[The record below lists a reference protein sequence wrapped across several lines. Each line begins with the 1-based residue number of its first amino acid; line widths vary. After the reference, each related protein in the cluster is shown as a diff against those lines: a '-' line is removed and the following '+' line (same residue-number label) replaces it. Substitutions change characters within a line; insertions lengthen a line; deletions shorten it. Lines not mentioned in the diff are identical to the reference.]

1 MIVGCP
7 QCNRRYRLSEEY
19 LSKYIRCVCSAVLK
33 VTPGKID
40 SNNEV
45 NKTQAPSIPSQNSN
59 TISKEP
65 VKYGVSIMDSV
76 IFPDLINL
84 VDLSKFSSNSSSE
97 EEDNLPEIEQE
108 LPSFDED
115 NFENE
120 DTEARQTS
128 LENLDIKGPEK
139 LDARIPEALK
149 ALNKSQDPK
158 FIVNMLY
165 FLLEVKHPEIK
176 DTVTKFLNNPN
187 PLAAYFAKRIISDLD
202 KMQGVKKSNSETVV
216 AYDRTKLFKIFFK
229 DLNKQKFMLLRV
241 RLITWN
247 MAQYHILYANY

>member
-84 VDLSKFSSNSSSE
+84 VDLSKFSSNSSSK
-97 EEDNLPEIEQE
+97 EEDNIPEIEQE

-128 LENLDIKGPEK
+128 LKNLDIEGPEK

-158 FIVNMLY
+158 FIVNVLY
-165 FLLEVKHPEIK
+165 FYWK
-176 DTVTKFLNNPN
+176 
-187 PLAAYFAKRIISDLD
+187 
-202 KMQGVKKSNSETVV
+202 
-216 AYDRTKLFKIFFK
+216 
-229 DLNKQKFMLLRV
+229 
-241 RLITWN
+241 
-247 MAQYHILYANY
+247 